1 MAEIKITSPI
11 GKTVGNN
18 PHEVQAVQRALNRHM
33 NCKIGYQP
41 IKEDGRNSTETLQA
55 IHVFHKM
62 IGDTPA
68 DSIILPHGSTHRAL
82 NQDIIRILN
91 PTAACLVAD
100 QEKIRQV
107 IIDRVN
113 IVERKT
119 WQALNPAK
127 IPQNDWSY
135 QSIAIHHA
143 GNSFSCGANG
153 VDALKNAE
161 KIDMNSFGQIS
172 YHYAIDCRGVVYEAL
187 DIRHKGAHIER
198 GNTGVIGVVFLA
210 DLSVRGEASR
220 HGPGVANVTRSRGVR
235 AGVSEFLGVQK
246 DQLAVNHDEPSELQ
260 MSKAEKLVQ
269 TLIEFFPIKRLGG
282 HREFAQA
289 AGSSRA
295 CPGIYGMIIA
305 EQLRKK
311 FGLAKP

>member
-1 MAEIKITSPI
+1 MAEIKLTSPI
-11 GKTVGNN
+11 GKTVGNH

-33 NCKIGYQP
+33 NCKVGYQFV
-41 IKEDGRNSTETLQA
+41 KEDGRISPETLQA
-55 IHVFHKM
+55 IHVFQRM
-62 IGDTPA
+62 LGLTPA
-68 DSIILPHGSTHRAL
+68 DSIILPNGPTHRAL
-82 NQDIIRILN
+82 NQEIIRILN
-91 PTAACLVAD
+91 PTAACIVAD

-127 IPQNDWSY
+127 IPQNDWGY

-153 VDALKNAE
+153 VDALKQAE

-198 GNTGVIGVVFLA
+198 RNTGVIGVVF
-210 DLSVRGEASR
+210 
-220 HGPGVANVTRSRGVR
+220 
-235 AGVSEFLGVQK
+235 
-246 DQLAVNHDEPSELQ
+246 
-260 MSKAEKLVQ
+260 
-269 TLIEFFPIKRLGG
+269 
-282 HREFAQA
+282 
-289 AGSSRA
+289 
-295 CPGIYGMIIA
+295 
-305 EQLRKK
+305 
-311 FGLAKP
+311 